1 MYINKRWIMS
11 TKELLLN
18 EIEHFPEP
26 LLDEVLDFMN
36 FLKAKSV
43 QERLEATV
51 ISESSLKKDWL
62 KPEEDKAWQNL

>member
-1 MYINKRWIMS
+1 MS